1 MCGIW
6 YKGGDMDGASQR
18 RADGVVVVLVDI
30 DGTLLHV
37 HGAGRASFVRA
48 LKAVFGWDDD
58 IGYINFSGA
67 TDLAV
72 LDRVL
77 RRHDHVAGTGQI
89 DLFFDRLAVELR
101 ASIRDAEIAVYPG
114 VRTLLERLSA
124 DLQAVVGLV
133 TGNTGRCARIKL
145 EAAGLHGHFVL
156 GAYGHE
162 HADRNAI
169 ARLALERARRHANG
183 AQVREVWMVGD
194 TPADVAAARAI
205 GAGSLAVG
213 TGAHTLSDLLRAGA
227 DHALADLSDVEAVV
241 RILKSDRTRME
252 S

>member
-1 MCGIW
+1 MGGIW
-6 YKGGDMDGASQR
+6 YKGGDMDGAPQR
-18 RADGVVVVLVDI
+18 RTDGVVAVLVDI

-67 TDLAV
+67 TDLDV

-89 DLFFDRLAVELR
+89 DRFFDRLAIELR
-101 ASIRDAEIAVYPG
+101 ASIRDAEMTVYPG
-114 VRTLLERLSA
+114 VRTLLGRLST
-124 DLQAVVGLV
+124 DPRAVVGLV

-162 HADRNAI
+162 HADRSEI
-169 ARLALERARRHANG
+169 ARLALDRARHRMGG
-183 AQVREVWMVGD
+183 AGIREVWMVGD
-194 TPADVAAARAI
+194 TPADVAAAHAI
-205 GAGSLAVG
+205 GARCLGVG
-213 TGAHTLSDLLRAGA
+213 TGAHTPEELLRSGA
-227 DHALADLSDVEAVV
+227 DRSVPNLSDVEAVMG
-241 RILKSDRTRME
+241 ILGLAG
-252 S
+252 